1 MPTPPL
7 PLAETVAPVIA
18 SVSMML
24 IVLAIVFVVLRHRRS
39 VTELKLKAVADLAER
54 GNAVPFDL
62 IFAKPRSRQN
72 SDLRIGMV
80 LASTGIGALLFAFTL
95 PVHPAWGLGL
105 LPLFAG
111 LGYLITWMIGRT
123 SLAGNGE

>member
-1 MPTPPL
+1 MPTHS
-7 PLAETVAPVIA
+7 LAETLAPVVA

-24 IVLAIVFVVLRHRRS
+24 ILLAIVFMVLRHRRS
-39 VTELKLKAVADLAER
+39 VTEAKLKAVADLAER

-62 IFAKPRSRQN
+62 IFAKPRPPQN

-80 LASTGIGALLFAFTL
+80 LASTGVGALLFAFSL

-123 SLAGNGE
+123 SLAGRSE